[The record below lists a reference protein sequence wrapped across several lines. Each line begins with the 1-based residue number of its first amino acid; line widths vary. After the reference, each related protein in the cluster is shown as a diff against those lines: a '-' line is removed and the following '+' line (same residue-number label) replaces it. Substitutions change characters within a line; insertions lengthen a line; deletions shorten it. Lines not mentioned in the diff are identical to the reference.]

1 MTTTSTP
8 PAEAPAVPAAAPRK
22 QARRAAAAAPTVEEL
37 AARVAKLS
45 TEVGE
50 LRQAAQERAQD
61 GAAQPMYATVEEWLR
76 DYLLPTF
83 PRPVGELGM
92 QRWQWCERWWAH
104 DEAVTRFMAL
114 WYSWEAARLEVTGM
128 LGWLRELDYQLTII
142 CGEDGPFRD
151 CNLAHE
157 DMQARHT
164 LQPVPPIEAAPQQWW
179 DWWSEPGTSG

>member
-8 PAEAPAVPAAAPRK
+8 PADTPAAPRR
-22 QARRAAAAAPTVEEL
+22 QTRRAAATPPTIEDL
-37 AARVAKLS
+37 AARVAQLS

-61 GAAQPMYATVEEWLR
+61 AGTSQPLYGTVEEWLN

-92 QRWQWCERWWAH
+92 QRWLWCEQWWAH

-114 WYSWEAARLEVTGM
+114 WYGWEAARLEVTGM
-128 LGWLRELDYQLTII
+128 LGWLREFDYQLPII

-151 CNLAHE
+151 CHVTRE
-157 DMQARHT
+157 DTPARHK
-164 LQPVPPIEAAPQQWW
+164 LQSVPPTDAAPGQWW
-179 DWWSEPGTSG
+179 QWWAEGTAE